1 VSRVLPA
8 RPAKL
13 LGLQAIGM
21 FLFVFCG
28 GVIPVLALTALQSND
43 FPHSLILFPNNFL
56 VRNSK
61 VTR

>member
-1 VSRVLPA
+1 MLPA

-21 FLFVFCG
+21 FLFVFGG
-28 GVIPVLALTALQSND
+28 GVISVLTLTTLQSND
-43 FPHSLILFPNNFL
+43 FPHSLILFPKNFL
-56 VRNSK
+56 ARNSK